1 MDLITYLK
9 KQYRKDTII
18 YYTREIKNYLANSKN
33 AENAGYTDI
42 MHYLGL
48 LREQQCG
55 RAKIQ
60 CALQAIKQYYHYL
73 LAIGKRK
80 DHPCRYI
87 VLKDKKNKSI
97 QVQDLFTP
105 QELES
110 LLQRRERYKI
120 MEIRNKV
127 LISLLIYQ
135 GLNSSELIM
144 LTLSDINLTEG
155 TIYIKGSTYTN
166 SRTIGLQISQ
176 IMLLHQYIKEI
187 HPKLL
192 LRNKKIT
199 DNPITNNLLLTWTGT
214 PEKGEGIQYLIE
226 TYKKLFP
233 GRKLNPTTIRQS
245 VITNL
250 LKQGKDIRIVQ
261 VYIGHKSPDT
271 TEKYKQS
278 HTEELKNLIN
288 KHHPVK

>member
-9 KQYRKDTII
+9 KQYRPDTVI
-18 YYTREIKNYLANSKN
+18 YYTREIKNYLANSTN
-33 AENAGYTDI
+33 AEKASYTDI
-42 MHYLGL
+42 MHYLRL

-60 CALQAIKQYYHYL
+60 GALQAIKQYYHYL
-73 LAIGKRK
+73 LAVGKRT

-87 VLKDKKNKSI
+87 VLKDKRNKSI
-97 QVQDLFTP
+97 QLQDLFTP

-110 LLQRRERYKI
+110 LFNRKERYKI

-127 LISLLIYQ
+127 VISLLIYQ
-135 GLNSSELIM
+135 GLSSSELIM
-144 LTLSDINLTEG
+144 LTLNDINLTEG
-155 TIYIKGSTYTN
+155 TIYIKGTTYTN

-199 DNPITNNLLLTWTGT
+199 DNSTNNLLLTWTGT

-250 LKQGKDIRIVQ
+250 LKQGKDIRMVQ

-278 HTEELKNLIN
+278 HTEELQNLIN